1 MELSERDL
9 FLVGVYLVIV
19 TAFFTSGWFLEN
31 YVRARGANAETLQSL
46 SEVLRKLNHVGCGVL
61 VALLPWLGA
70 SALCGAAVGLCVF
83 LFLAIAERR
92 ARANGRFGFLFKRAG
107 ATSYALGL
115 VATSLLA
122 GTQGRA
128 FTAAY
133 LVLAVADPCANAFG
147 RRFPLKEILGKSL
160 GGFLAHFVAAA
171 AVLLVFWHT
180 QPLLFSLP
188 VVAAVAVVTSCVE
201 LASRNGWDNLTVPL
215 SAVGVLTIL

>member
-1 MELSERDL
+1 MMPSDRDL

-19 TAFFTSGWFLEN
+19 TTFFTSGWFLEN
-31 YVRARGANAETLQSL
+31 YVKARGVSADALQSL
-46 SEVLRKLNHVGCGVL
+46 SEILRKINHVGCGVL

-70 SALCGAAVGLCVF
+70 SSLCGVAVGVSVFVF
-83 LFLAIAERR
+83 LALAERR
-92 ARANGRFGFLFKRAG
+92 ACENSGFGFLFKRAG
-107 ATSYALGL
+107 ASSYALGL

-133 LVLAVADPCANAFG
+133 LVLAVADPCANAVG
-147 RRFPLKEILGKSL
+147 KRFPVVDVFGKSL

-171 AVLLVFWHT
+171 AVLVAYGLT
-180 QPLLFSLP
+180 EPTLLSLP
-188 VVAAVAVVTSCVE
+188 IIASVAVVTSCVE

-215 SAVGVLTIL
+215 SAVGVLSVI